1 MWDTYSRLDPILS
14 TLSPRELY
22 DIINPVTGTDGQ
34 QIDIAGSSTG
44 VVDGKA
50 AWQVHQEAASVSG
63 VKESDNQAVEVAEPN
78 LIIKIVKEILHFT
91 YQVCY

>member
-1 MWDTYSRLDPILS
+1 MWETYIRLDPILS

-44 VVDGKA
+44 GKA

-63 VKESDNQAVEVAEPN
+63 VK
-78 LIIKIVKEILHFT
+78 
-91 YQVCY
+91 